1 MPRRP
6 GPGPDELDADLLD
19 ADLLDADLLDA
30 DLLGTPSAP
39 GAPSVHDDA
48 VVPPLT
54 DELDLHTFQPRD
66 CADLVAEY
74 LQAAQAAGLPRVRII
89 HGKGTGALRRIV
101 HGVLGGH
108 PAVRAYQLADE
119 RSGSW
124 GATLVEIQPPPG

>member
-6 GPGPDELDADLLD
+6 GPGPDEIDADLL
-19 ADLLDADLLDA
+19 ADPGDPGDPGDPVV
-30 DLLGTPSAP
+30 TPLS
-39 GAPSVHDDA
+39 
-48 VVPPLT
+48 PLT

-124 GATLVEIQPPPG
+124 GATLVELQPPPG